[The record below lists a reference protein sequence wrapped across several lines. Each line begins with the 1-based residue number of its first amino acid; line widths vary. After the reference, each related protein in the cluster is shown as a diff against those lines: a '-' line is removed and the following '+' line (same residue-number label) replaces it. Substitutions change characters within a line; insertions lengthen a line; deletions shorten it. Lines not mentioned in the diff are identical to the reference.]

1 MVKFH
6 IKLDSEIPASKQLF
20 DQIQFAIASR
30 QYPPGH
36 RLPSTR
42 QLAMMTGLHRNTI
55 SKVYRQLEDTG
66 LVESLAGSGIYVKAQ
81 GHEGGKKY
89 TNAQHPPDSEDI
101 PETAY
106 QVVQN
111 GINELLGL
119 GCSLQQVREIFL
131 SEINWR
137 LQCSAQVLVTVPQS
151 DIGAGKL
158 MLQDLEPTLGVPI
171 QLVPMEQLVD
181 ILEETDSATVVTSRY
196 FIKDVDAIASPKSV
210 RVIPVDIY
218 NYAKEIKLIN
228 ELKENSCLGIVSL
241 SSGFLDAAERI
252 IHSLRG
258 EEILVM
264 TAQATDVQKLKV
276 LIRTAQT
283 IICDQGSYT
292 QVKEIVNQI
301 SEDLIRFPDIIC
313 SDNYISAESIRLLR
327 QELGLGQSSSARDLE
342 N

>member
-20 DQIQFAIASR
+20 DQMQFAIASR

-55 SKVYRQLEDTG
+55 SKVYRQLEETG
-66 LVESLAGSGIYVKAQ
+66 LVESLAGSGIYVKSQ
-81 GHEGGKKY
+81 GHEGGRRY
-89 TNAQHPPDSEDI
+89 TTPQLTSDTEDF
-101 PETAY
+101 PESAY
-106 QVVQN
+106 QAVQD
-111 GINELLGL
+111 GINELLTL
-119 GCSLQQVREIFL
+119 GCSLQQVRDIFL

-158 MLQDLEPTLGVPI
+158 IIQDLEPALGIPT
-171 QLVPMEQLVD
+171 QLVPMEQLAD

-196 FIKDVDAIASPKSV
+196 FIKDVDAIAAPKSV
-210 RVIPVDIY
+210 RVIPVDIH
-218 NYAKEIKLIN
+218 NYAKEIKMITQ
-228 ELKENSCLGIVSL
+228 LKTNTCLGIVSL

-258 EEILVM
+258 EELLVM
-264 TAQATDVQKLKV
+264 SAQATDFPKLKAV
-276 LIRTAQT
+276 VRTAQT
-283 IICDQGSYT
+283 IICDQASYLK
-292 QVKEIVNQI
+292 VKQI
-301 SEDLIRFPDIIC
+301 IQNLAEDLIRPPEVIC

-327 QELGLGQSSSARDLE
+327 QELGMGQSSD

>member
-55 SKVYRQLEDTG
+55 SKVYRQLEETG
-66 LVESLAGSGIYVKAQ
+66 LVESLAGSGIYVKSQ
-81 GHEGGKKY
+81 GHEGGKRY
-89 TNAQHPPDSEDI
+89 TTPQLTSEGEDF

-106 QVVQN
+106 QIVQD
-111 GINELLGL
+111 GINELLSL

-137 LQCSAQVLVTVPQS
+137 LQCSAQVLVTVPQN

-158 MLQDLEPTLGVPI
+158 ILQDLEPALAVPI
-171 QLVPMEQLVD
+171 QLVPMEQLSE

-196 FIKDVDAIASPKSV
+196 FIKEVDAIATPKSV

-218 NYAKEIKLIN
+218 NYAKEIKIITQ
-228 ELKENSCLGIVSL
+228 LKTNTCLGIVSL

-258 EEILVM
+258 EELLVM
-264 TAQATDVQKLKV
+264 SAQATDLTKLKA
-276 LIRTAQT
+276 LARTTQT
-283 IICDQGSYT
+283 IICDQASYP
-292 QVKEIVNQI
+292 QVKKTIHHLV
-301 SEDLIRFPDIIC
+301 EDLIRPPEVIC

-327 QELGLGQSSSARDLE
+327 QELGMGQSSG

>member
-55 SKVYRQLEDTG
+55 SKVYRQLEETG

-81 GHEGGKKY
+81 GHEGGKRHH
-89 TNAQHPPDSEDI
+89 TQPVASEADDF
-101 PETAY
+101 PEKTEQA
-106 QVVQN
+106 VQN
-111 GINELLGL
+111 GINELLSL
-119 GCSLQQVREIFL
+119 GYSLPQIREIFL

-137 LQCSAQVLVTVPQS
+137 LQCSAQVLVSVPES
-151 DIGAGKL
+151 DLGAGQL
-158 MLQDLEPTLGVPI
+158 ILQDLEPTLGVPT
-171 QLVPMEQLVD
+171 QLVPMEQLAEV
-181 ILEETDSATVVTSRY
+181 LEETDSATIVTSRY
-196 FIKDVDAIASPKSV
+196 FIKDVEAIAAPKSV

-218 NYAKEIKLIN
+218 NYAEEIKIITQ
-228 ELKENSCLGIVSL
+228 LKANTCLGIVSL

-258 EEILVM
+258 DELLVM
-264 TAQATDVQKLKV
+264 SAQTTDFPRLKALV
-276 LIRTAQT
+276 RTAQT
-283 IICDQGSYT
+283 IVCDQGSYS
-292 QVKEIVNQI
+292 QVKRTVQEV
-301 SEDLIRFPDIIC
+301 SDDLIRLPQVIC

-327 QELGLGQSSSARDLE
+327 QELGLGKFESTSS
-342 N
+342 